1 MSENP
6 DHVNAADTKP
16 DGGRA
21 EDGRWV
27 RRPEGEDP
35 RDLDRELFDPEAAE
49 TLTAQ
54 RHVSHAEKDPR
65 GFDPS
70 AREQDPDR

>member
-6 DHVNAADTKP
+6 ERPSAADTEP
-16 DGGRA
+16 DGRGA
-21 EDGRWV
+21 EGARWV
-27 RRPEGEDP
+27 RRPEGDDP

-54 RHVSHAEKDPR
+54 RHVSHPEKDPR

-70 AREQDPDR
+70 SRDQDPDG